1 MESSVLI
8 IDDSK
13 SVRQQIIHILKRS
26 SLFRFYFE
34 AGDGVEALK
43 MVLNRPV
50 DLILCDLEMPGM
62 DGFKF
67 LKMMSAR
74 EDLKDIPVIMITGRE
89 DQEAKVRGLEQGAS
103 DYVTKPFDA
112 AELLARVKVQ
122 IKIKSLQDSLKKSNQ
137 LLLEL
142 SNTDPLTRLSNRR
155 CLMEILLREFNR
167 VKRTKGVLSL
177 IMIDIDHF
185 KKINDTFGH
194 QKGDAVLV
202 ALADLQRNHL
212 REYDTAA
219 RFGGEEFALVLPDTS
234 IEQAT
239 QVAER
244 LRAAAATLS
253 FPAIAPTLKL
263 TISLGVASFPGGKI
277 ATVDELIREADY
289 ALYDAKRAGRN
300 QTIAMA
306 S

>member
-1 MESSVLI
+1 MEPSVLI
-8 IDDSK
+8 VDDSK
-13 SVRQQIIHILKRS
+13 VVRQQIIEILRRS

-34 AGDGVEALK
+34 ASDGLEALK

-67 LKMMSAR
+67 LRMINAR
-74 EDLKDIPVIMITGRE
+74 EELSGIPVIMLTGRE

-142 SNTDPLTRLSNRR
+142 SNTDPLTHLCNRR
-155 CLMEILLREFNR
+155 CLMETLQREFGR
-167 VKRTKGVLSL
+167 VARTGSSLSL
-177 IMIDIDHF
+177 LMIDIDHF
-185 KKINDTFGH
+185 KRVNDTFGH
-194 QKGDAVLV
+194 QKGDVVLV
-202 ALADLQRNHL
+202 GLAKLLQEHL
-212 REYDTAA
+212 REYDLAA
-219 RFGGEEFALVLPDTS
+219 RFGGEEFALVLPDTK
-234 IEQAT
+234 IDPAFH
-239 QVAER
+239 VAER
-244 LRAAAATLS
+244 LRKAAEELS
-253 FPAIAPTLKL
+253 FPAVDPTFNL

-277 ATVDELIREADY
+277 KTVDDLIREADY
-289 ALYDAKRAGRN
+289 ALYNAKRAGRN
-300 QTIAMA
+300 QAIAMGT
-306 S
+306 